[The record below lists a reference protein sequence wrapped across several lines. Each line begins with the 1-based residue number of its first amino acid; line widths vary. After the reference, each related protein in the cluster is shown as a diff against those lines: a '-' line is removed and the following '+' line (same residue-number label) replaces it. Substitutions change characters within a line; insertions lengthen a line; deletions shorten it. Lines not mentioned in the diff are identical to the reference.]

1 MVELILM
8 GNSSELSKN
17 SRIYIAGRR
26 GLVGSALW
34 RYFASKGFT
43 NLLGHSSSE
52 LDLRDQTAT
61 FKAIRDAKPEVLII
75 AAAKVGGIVANSTFP
90 VEFLNENLRIQTNL
104 FEAAHL
110 NEVKKVLFLG
120 SSCIYPKFAPQ
131 PISEDSLLT
140 GPLEQTNDAYAIAK
154 IAGVMQIE
162 SYRREYQ
169 HSWISAM
176 PTNLY
181 GPGDNFD
188 LQTSHV
194 LPALIRRFHE
204 AEVSG
209 TPSVTL
215 WGSGTPLREFLHTDD
230 LARAV
235 LHLLNNY
242 DDGAPINIGWGK
254 DISIKDL
261 AILIAEVIGYE
272 GLIEW
277 DTSKPDGTPRKLLD
291 ISKINSLGWQP
302 QIELRDGI
310 KSTYEWFCNICSS
323 IFIGFGFNKY
333 WINSIVGVEWSIF
346 CEVCFYISLRFSKAS
361 FS

>member
-8 GNSSELSKN
+8 RNSYELSKN
-17 SRIYIAGRR
+17 SRIYIAGHR

-34 RYFASKGFT
+34 RYFASQGFT
-43 NLLGHSSSE
+43 NLLGQSSSE

-110 NEVKKVLFLG
+110 NKVKKVLFLG

-131 PISEDSLLT
+131 PIREDSLFT
-140 GPLEQTNDAYAIAK
+140 GPLEQTNEAYAIAK
-154 IAGVMQIE
+154 IAGVMQVE
-162 SYRREYQ
+162 SYRREYK
-169 HSWISAM
+169 HSWISVM

-188 LQTSHV
+188 LKTSHV
-194 LPALIRRFHE
+194 LSALIRRFHE
-204 AEVSG
+204 AKVSDA
-209 TPSVTL
+209 PSVTL

-235 LHLLNNY
+235 LHLLNHY
-242 DDGAPINIGWGK
+242 DDGAPINVGWGK

-261 AILIAEVIGYE
+261 AKLIAEVVGFE
-272 GLIEW
+272 GSIEW
-277 DTSKPDGTPRKLLD
+277 DMSKPDGTPRKLLD
-291 ISKINSLGWQP
+291 VSKIQSLGWQP
-302 QIELRDGI
+302 KIELREGI
-310 KSTYEWFCNICSS
+310 KSTYEWYLSN
-323 IFIGFGFNKY
+323 G
-333 WINSIVGVEWSIF
+333 EHP
-346 CEVCFYISLRFSKAS
+346 
-361 FS
+361 